1 MFDQRLAE
9 RVRRGFDINTA
20 FSTSQ
25 LAAPALAAASTRA
38 AVDYSFYVKDVL
50 LNVSQVTV
58 ASGSPLVGETLGG
71 LEEELDISTILHCN
85 DDAMNFHPAPELILQ
100 GGDQIVVFATLE
112 SLARLN
118 QMNQSEDC
126 STERRGPRAWFDR
139 WRQRR
144 KPA

>member
-71 LEEELDISTILHCN
+71 LEEELDISTILHCS
-85 DDAMNFHPAPELILQ
+85 DDAMNFHPAPELVLQ

-118 QMNQSEDC
+118 QMNRGEDC